1 MPARAGRESE
11 SGGGTMKGDVPAA
24 DEKKNPDL
32 SRGSPFS
39 IPVSERTAAV

>member
-11 SGGGTMKGDVPAA
+11 SGCGMMKSDIPAA

-39 IPVSERTAAV
+39 IPVSERTAV